1 MSDSSSVIENPEAT
15 TVLLADDHA
24 AIRAGLRMMLEHA
37 DGITVVGEASDGD
50 EAVDAAERLRP
61 DVTLMDV
68 RMPGTDGIA
77 ATERIVGLGLCP
89 VIVLTT
95 FDLDDYVFGA
105 LRAGASGFLVKTA
118 SASEIVDAVR
128 AVARGDAVLSPDV
141 TRRVIDAVRDRR
153 TSTGTATAITT
164 PDAPTA
170 PEAPEASPPTGPD
183 LSDLTE
189 RERDVARCLGD
200 GLSNAEIATHL
211 YITEA
216 TVKTHVSRVLM
227 KLGVA
232 SRVQAA
238 IYLRGG

>member
-1 MSDSSSVIENPEAT
+1 MTEHPTVT

-37 DGITVVGEASDGD
+37 DGITVVGEAADGD
-50 EAVDAAERLRP
+50 EAVESAERLRP
-61 DVTLMDV
+61 DVALMDV

-77 ATERIVGLGLCP
+77 ATERIVGSGLCP

-141 TRRVIDAVRDRR
+141 TRRVIDAVRGRR
-153 TSTGTATAITT
+153 TSTGTATALPT
-164 PDAPTA
+164 PGAA
-170 PEAPEASPPTGPD
+170 PEPPPEVAPPPGPD
-183 LSDLTE
+183 LADLTE

-200 GLSNAEIATHL
+200 GLSNAEIAAHL